1 MNPRHFFRHLL
12 IAGLWLTSSCLWAQT
27 QLDVRLQPRDRL
39 LRANI
44 EAHVGPIADRD
55 HEALSR
61 ARRSVERQAQEA
73 LRALGYYQAQMRTEV
88 TDPDSK
94 PRLLLHVEQGQP
106 VRLREVD
113 IRLSGDATQLQVFRV
128 PSGVALQA
136 GQPLDHGV
144 YESARQL
151 LQRQAEQY
159 GFFDGRFTRRE
170 LLIDPDAGWADIHL
184 HFDSGARYRL
194 GKVSFT
200 GEHSIDES
208 LLRRMVPFTEQTPY
222 DADLLANL
230 ASNLRRSGFFADVRV
245 DALPE
250 TAQGRVIPVQVRLDN
265 VKPHTISTGI
275 GYDTDVGV
283 RTRAS
288 WTRHWLNPQGHS
300 LGVEGEASVIRQSL
314 GTWYQIPLE
323 NPLTDNLRLLAGYQR
338 EDFADVTSTRYDL
351 GAAWSKR
358 LANDWQRT
366 LSLNWQE
373 ESFDVGRG
381 SANGR
386 STLLLPGV
394 AFDRLR
400 SDSLV
405 DPSNGYRLQID
416 LRGAREG
423 LLSDMDI
430 AWLSTQARGLHS
442 FDNGQRLLGRVQ
454 LGAVSSNSYTDIPPT
469 LRFFAGGDQSVRGYD
484 FQSLS
489 PEDEQGNKVGA
500 RYLLA
505 GSLEYQYPLVERW
518 RLATFV
524 DQGNAFNHWGDQMV
538 TGVGMGVRWV
548 SPVGP
553 LRLDLAHALDD
564 PRGVR
569 LHFSMGPEL

>member
-1 MNPRHFFRHLL
+1 MNSRPFFRCLL
-12 IAGLWLTSSCLWAQT
+12 VAGLCLLSSGLYAKT
-27 QLDVRLQPRDRL
+27 QLDVRLEPRDRV

-55 HEALSR
+55 RAALLR
-61 ARRSVERQAQEA
+61 MRRNVERQAQEA
-73 LRALGYYQAQMRTEV
+73 VRALGYYQAQIRSEV
-88 TDPDSK
+88 TDSDSP
-94 PRLLLHVEQGQP
+94 PRLRLIVEQGQP

-113 IRLSGDATQLQVFRV
+113 IRLSGDATRLRAFRV
-128 PSGVALQA
+128 PGGVALEP
-136 GQPLDHGV
+136 GHPLDHGV
-144 YESARQL
+144 YEAARQL
-151 LQRQAEQY
+151 LQRQAEHY
-159 GFFDGRFTRRE
+159 GFFAGSFTRRE

-184 HFDSGARYRL
+184 HFDSGPRYNL
-194 GKVSFT
+194 GKVSFS
-200 GEHSIDES
+200 GEHSMDEG
-208 LLRRMVPFTEQTPY
+208 LLRRMVPFPEGTPY

-230 ASNLRRSGFFADVRV
+230 ATNLRRSGFFADVRV
-245 DALPE
+245 DALAE
-250 TAQGRVIPVQVRLDN
+250 TAQERVIPVQVMLN
-265 VKPHTISTGI
+265 SVKPRTFTTGI

-300 LGVEGEASVIRQSL
+300 LGVEGEASAIRQSL

-338 EDFADVTSTRYDL
+338 EDFADITSTRYDL

-381 SANGR
+381 SPNGR
-386 STLLLPGV
+386 STLLLPGLG
-394 AFDRLR
+394 FDRLR

-405 DPSNGYRLQID
+405 DPSQGYRLQVD
-416 LRGAREG
+416 MRAAREG

-430 AWLSTQARGLHS
+430 AWLSTQARGLHT
-442 FDNGQRLLGRVQ
+442 FDNGQRLLARVQ
-454 LGAVSSNSYTDIPPT
+454 LGAVSSNSYEDVPPT
-469 LRFFAGGDQSVRGYD
+469 LRFFAGGDQSVRGYA
-484 FQSLS
+484 FQNLS
-489 PEDEQGNKVGA
+489 PKDAQGNRVGA
-500 RYLLA
+500 RYLIT
-505 GSLEYQYPLVERW
+505 GSLEHQYPLVERW

-524 DQGNAFNHWGDQMV
+524 DQGNAFNHWGDQLV

-564 PRGVR
+564 PRGIR

>member
-1 MNPRHFFRHLL
+1 VLK
-12 IAGLWLTSSCLWAQT
+12 
-27 QLDVRLQPRDRL
+27 
-39 LRANI
+39 ANI
-44 EAHVGPIADRD
+44 EAHVGPIVDRD
-55 HEALSR
+55 REALLR

-73 LRALGYYQAQMRTEV
+73 VRALGYYQAQLRTEV
-88 TDPDSK
+88 TDAETK

-113 IRLSGDATQLQVFRV
+113 IRLGGDATQLKAFRM
-128 PSGVALQA
+128 PTASALQL
-136 GQPLDHGV
+136 GQQLDHGV
-144 YESARQL
+144 YEAARQL
-151 LQRQAEQY
+151 FERQAEQY
-159 GFFDGRFTRRE
+159 GFFAGRFTRRE

-184 HFDSGARYRL
+184 HFESGARYRL
-194 GKVSFT
+194 GKVTFT

-208 LLRRMVPFTEQTPY
+208 LLRRMVPFTEQTLY

-230 ASNLRRSGFFADVRV
+230 TSNLRRSGFFADVRV

-250 TAQGRVIPVQVRLDN
+250 TAQERVIPVQVRLDS
-265 VKPHTISTGI
+265 VKPHTITMGA
-275 GYDTDVGV
+275 GYSTDVGV

-288 WTRHWLNPQGHS
+288 WIRHWLNPQGHS
-300 LGVEGEASVIRQSL
+300 LGVDADASAVRQSL
-314 GTWYQIPLE
+314 GTWYQIPME

-338 EDFADVTSTRYDL
+338 EDFADITSTRYNI
-351 GAAWSKR
+351 GAALSKR
-358 LANDWQRT
+358 LESDWQRT

-373 ESFDVGRG
+373 ESFDLGRG
-381 SANGR
+381 SPNGR

-400 SDSLV
+400 SDSVV
-405 DPSNGYRLQID
+405 DPSEGYRLQVD
-416 LRGAREG
+416 VRGAREG

-442 FDNGQRLLGRVQ
+442 FDNGHRLLGRVQ
-454 LGAVSSNSYTDIPPT
+454 LGAVSSNTYTDVPPT

-500 RYLLA
+500 RYLLT
-505 GSLEYQYPLVERW
+505 GSLEYQYPLVDRW

-524 DQGNAFNHWGDQMV
+524 DQGNAFNHWGDELV
-538 TGVGMGVRWV
+538 TGVGMGVRWI